1 MMLNGKKKP
10 KRRKKRIKLSPK
22 ASRVLNVLK
31 GVALRFSWAARLVIG
46 AVLFTPIL
54 VYMVY
59 INYTVD
65 RQGVFQGDQELRNVV
80 DMLLSGKNIT
90 GYEKHRRTRL
100 HSALL
105 EFCK

>member
-1 MMLNGKKKP
+1 MLNGKKKP

-65 RQGVFQGDQELRNVV
+65 RQGVFSGRSGAAKCRRYAFIRQE
-80 DMLLSGKNIT
+80 
-90 GYEKHRRTRL
+90 YHRV
-100 HSALL
+100 
-105 EFCK
+105 

>member
-1 MMLNGKKKP
+1 MVLNGKKTP

-22 ASRVLNVLK
+22 ASRVLKVLK

-59 INYTVD
+59 INS
-65 RQGVFQGDQELRNVV
+65 FWLCW
-80 DMLLSGKNIT
+80 LKNL
-90 GYEKHRRTRL
+90 KHRPTRL